1 MGWLLLSC
9 HFRLSGRRHCY
20 LPLFI
25 SRLLN
30 YILINNALPTALL
43 PGQLIYHS
51 TGGRRQAGG
60 GFSSSSGKPSNHRIC
75 HLDSTRRPEG
85 SALAA
90 IAKAP
95 NEGRLKNRAS
105 LRHLPLATGFT
116 SGV

>member
-30 YILINNALPTALL
+30 YILINNALPAL

-51 TGGRRQAGG
+51 TGGRRGRILFLLRQAVKSSHSSSRFDSSAGG
-60 GFSSSSGKPSNHRIC
+60 IYSRQ
-75 HLDSTRRPEG
+75 RRR
-85 SALAA
+85 A
-90 IAKAP
+90 IANTERRVA
-95 NEGRLKNRAS
+95 
-105 LRHLPLATGFT
+105 
-116 SGV
+116 